1 MGSKGSDP
9 SGINPMSLLYQVVFA
24 AKATSNHHRLALDA
38 LRHLRREDA
47 ERWRILFLHHHQAY
61 LEGAKAPDTVFKDFK
76 NHVLHVREGEW
87 GGAVEAAEEW
97 YRRTVRALAA
107 RQWKQAVYN
116 AGVMSHYIVDPVQP
130 FHTHQTEEEG
140 VIHAAVEQ
148 SFSKSWKEL
157 LTILEVDLEGYP
169 DLRLSEGPGWL
180 AEAVRAG
187 AHAAN
192 PSYELLIQHYNF
204 ALGQKS
210 PKAGLDQEIKD
221 AVARLIG
228 HASVTLSRVLE
239 RAFDDAAVAPPKLDG
254 SLDVVFAALSGP
266 VTWITGKMEDAQ
278 AAALVKAQYA
288 EFQARGKVLA
298 TLHEDD
304 ATVRRL
310 HCQEVL
316 GKPLS
321 SLNAA
326 WPKETGKAHG
336 LGKPPRQTKRP
347 TRRDVRLLPKADAP
361 LPGRG
366 LFNTRPIRPP
376 FAASPFAASP
386 SAQTPPEA
394 LPPEPTDIGPIE
406 RPDRGGKPLLAGPD
420 PVVEA
425 PSIGPK
431 TAARLEAIGVAT
443 VSALLDRPADALAQ
457 ALNTRHI
464 TAPLVRDWQ
473 DQARLAC
480 ALPGITGRDAQTLV
494 ACGVRT
500 ADDLAGANLWELT
513 AAAQAFAATD
523 DGRRLWGDKG
533 LAEARVQNWFATARS
548 VAQST
553 QAA

>member
-1 MGSKGSDP
+1 
-9 SGINPMSLLYQVVFA
+9 MSLLYQVVFA

-38 LRHLRREDA
+38 LRHLQGEPA
-47 ERWRILFLHHHQAY
+47 ERWRMLFLHHHQAY

-87 GGAVEAAEEW
+87 GGAIDAAQEW

-107 RQWKQAVYN
+107 REWKQAVYN

-157 LTILEVDLEGYP
+157 QTILEVDLDGYP
-169 DLRLSEGPGWL
+169 DLQLSDDPDWL
-180 AEAVRAG
+180 AQAIRAG

-192 PSYELLIQHYNF
+192 PSYELVIQHYNF
-204 ALGQKS
+204 ALGQKD

-221 AVARLIG
+221 SIARLIG
-228 HASVTLSRVLE
+228 HASVTLSRVLD
-239 RAFDDAAVAPPKLDG
+239 RAFDEAAVAAPKVDG
-254 SLDVVFAALSGP
+254 SLDVVFTALAGP

-288 EFQARGKVLA
+288 EFQARGKVLT

-310 HCQEVL
+310 HCEEVL
-316 GKPLS
+316 GKQIS
-321 SLNAA
+321 SLDAA

-336 LGKPPRQTKRP
+336 LGAPPRVTKRP
-347 TRRDVRLLPKADAP
+347 TKRDIKRLPKADAP

-366 LFNTRPIRPP
+366 LFNTKPIRPAGVLP
-376 FAASPFAASP
+376 AAPAPAP
-386 SAQTPPEA
+386 MSAPVEA
-394 LPPEPTDIGPIE
+394 LAPEPTDVGPIE

-431 TAARLEAIGVAT
+431 TAARLEAVGVTT
-443 VSALLDRPADALAQ
+443 VSALLERSAEALAQ

-464 TAPLVRDWQ
+464 TAPVVRDWQ

-500 ADDLAGANLWELT
+500 PQDLARANLWELT
-513 AAAQAFAATD
+513 AAAQAFAVTD
-523 DGRRLWGDKG
+523 DGKRLWGDKG
-533 LAEARVQNWFATARS
+533 LAEARVQGWFAAAKAVGQAS
-548 VAQST
+548 

>member
-1 MGSKGSDP
+1 
-9 SGINPMSLLYQVVFA
+9 MSLLYQVVFA
-24 AKATSNHHRLALDA
+24 AKARSNHHRLALDA
-38 LRHLRREDA
+38 LRHLRCVDA
-47 ERWRILFLHHHQAY
+47 EQWGILFLHHHQAY

-87 GGAVEAAEEW
+87 GGAVEAAQEW

-140 VIHAAVEQ
+140 VIHAAVER
-148 SFSKSWKEL
+148 SFSQSWKEL
-157 LTILEVDLEGYP
+157 LIILEVDLEGFP
-169 DLRLSEGPGWL
+169 DLQLSEGADWL

-192 PSYELLIQHYNF
+192 PSYELLIQHYNV
-204 ALGQKS
+204 ALGHKS

-239 RAFDDAAVAPPKLDG
+239 RAFDEAAVAPPKIDG
-254 SLDVVFAALSGP
+254 SLDVVFAALSAP
-266 VTWITGKMEDAQ
+266 VAWITSKMEDTR
-278 AAALVKAQYA
+278 AAAVVKAQYA

-336 LGKPPRQTKRP
+336 LGKPPRETKRP
-347 TRRDVRLLPKADAP
+347 TRRDVRRLPKADTP

-366 LFNTRPIRPP
+366 LFNTKAFRPII
-376 FAASPFAASP
+376 AAPL
-386 SAQTPPEA
+386 SAQTPAEA
-394 LPPEPTDIGPIE
+394 LSPEPTDMGPIE

-443 VSALLDRPADALAQ
+443 VSALLERPADALAH

-500 ADDLAGANLWELT
+500 AEDLAGANLWELT

-523 DGRRLWGDKG
+523 EGRRLWGGKG
-533 LAEARVQNWFATARS
+533 LAEARVQGWFATARS
-548 VAQST
+548 VAQSS